1 MDGDRVRRHSHNEMK
16 DTRPDSRGAR
26 GSTTKALHSDTAL
39 FLTGLA
45 FALAML
51 SLLAVLA
58 FANRSPLSDVAP
70 FVAVPVLLFIYS
82 GVLSLNWMEGEG
94 RAAAT
99 EEAAHRSSMRRSTR
113 RRSVPNPVQRRRA
126 RRPSAAARR

>member
-1 MDGDRVRRHSHNEMK
+1 MDGDRARRHLHNEME
-16 DTRPDSRGAR
+16 DTRPDPRGAR
-26 GSTTKALHSDTAL
+26 GSTTKAPDSDTAL

-70 FVAVPVLLFIYS
+70 FVAVPVLLFISS
-82 GVLSLNWMEGEG
+82 GVLFLIWMEGEG
-94 RAAAT
+94 REAAT
-99 EEAAHRSSMRRSTR
+99 EEAPHR
-113 RRSVPNPVQRRRA
+113 
-126 RRPSAAARR
+126 